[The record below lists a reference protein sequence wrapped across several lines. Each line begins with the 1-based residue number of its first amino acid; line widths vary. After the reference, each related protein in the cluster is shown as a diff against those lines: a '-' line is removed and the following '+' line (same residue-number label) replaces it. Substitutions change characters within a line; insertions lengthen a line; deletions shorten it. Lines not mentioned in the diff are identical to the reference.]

1 LISKKRRSSSQSGKS
16 ITTETG
22 SVDLERLSSPLRPLF
37 QRLDQQFLSQQKLNI
52 ERKSK
57 ISMIELRELMMTSM

>member
-1 LISKKRRSSSQSGKS
+1 M
-16 ITTETG
+16 
-22 SVDLERLSSPLRPLF
+22 DLERLLSPLRPLF